1 MKVDLNDPKEF
12 TPDNIR
18 RLIASGD
25 DRRNTQLRVSKDGLA
40 YISNVVGNDQTDDVA
55 VRMETFSA
63 ESGNVGEVASQND
76 DWIEQVYRALRK
88 NWPNPPSVYIVFF

>member
-25 DRRNTQLRVSKDGLA
+25 DRRNTQLRVGKDGIA
-40 YISNVVGNDQTDDVA
+40 YISNIVGNDQTDNVA

-63 ESGNVGEVASQND
+63 ESGNVGEIASQNCE
-76 DWIEQVYRALRK
+76 WVEQVYDTLRK
-88 NWPNPPSVYIVFF
+88 NWPNPPSEDRELF